1 VRELSLVEGCL
12 VIMCGVTDGQRE
24 LVMVRVN
31 DVKGFIS
38 RGANRKATRET
49 MEPHKVVSQ
58 RPGFNRIACGPCHR
72 GRSAPEL

>member
-12 VIMCGVTDGQRE
+12 VIMSGVTDGQRE

-38 RGANRKATRET
+38 VG
-49 MEPHKVVSQ
+49 
-58 RPGFNRIACGPCHR
+58 RI
-72 GRSAPEL
+72 GRQ

>member
-1 VRELSLVEGCL
+1 MRELSLVEGCL

-38 RGANRKATRET
+38 VG
-49 MEPHKVVSQ
+49 
-58 RPGFNRIACGPCHR
+58 RI
-72 GRSAPEL
+72 GRQ

>member
-1 VRELSLVEGCL
+1 MRELSLVEGCL

-38 RGANRKATRET
+38 VGEQEGSKGGDRAAQSC
-49 MEPHKVVSQ
+49 VSKT
-58 RPGFNRIACGPCHR
+58 GFKQDRVWSLSPWQICA
-72 GRSAPEL
+72 